1 MRPKDRVHAALRKEP
16 VDRVPV
22 FMWLHPDTKTRL
34 SDILEVPPAALDF
47 VFGNDVRQTWV
58 NNNYAMEGI
67 VHEHDGEGHIDDW
80 GIEWVKGYSFNQ
92 IKSYPLAEADGDA
105 VLDYQFPYEKLP
117 KLMQP
122 MDEVA
127 ARGEDYF
134 IGCDVSP
141 CAFEMYWRLRGMEN
155 TLLDFALNKKLASAF
170 LQKCIDFAAFL
181 SREAIQRYQLDW
193 LWTGDD
199 VAGQNSMIISP
210 EMWRELIKKPLR
222 DLFDIGKRA
231 GLYVAYHCCGA
242 LRPIIPDLIEM
253 GLDVLNPVQCLC
265 PDMEPLDLKREFGD
279 QLAFMGGL
287 DTQELMPRGTT
298 ADVHRETRRLIDG
311 MTSDGG
317 GFILAATHTL
327 PPETP
332 LENIFA
338 LYEALG
344 LTKEEIMDRAADFRV
359 DKDSE
364 NAG

>member
-1 MRPKDRVHAALRKEP
+1 
-16 VDRVPV
+16 
-22 FMWLHPDTKTRL
+22 
-34 SDILEVPPAALDF
+34 
-47 VFGNDVRQTWV
+47 
-58 NNNYAMEGI
+58 
-67 VHEHDGEGHIDDW
+67 
-80 GIEWVKGYSFNQ
+80 
-92 IKSYPLAEADGDA
+92 
-105 VLDYQFPYEKLP
+105 
-117 KLMQP
+117 
-122 MDEVA
+122 
-127 ARGEDYF
+127 
-134 IGCDVSP
+134 
-141 CAFEMYWRLRGMEN
+141 
-155 TLLDFALNKKLASAF
+155 
-170 LQKCIDFAAFL
+170 
-181 SREAIQRYQLDW
+181 
-193 LWTGDD
+193 
-199 VAGQNSMIISP
+199 
-210 EMWRELIKKPLR
+210 
-222 DLFDIGKRA
+222 
-231 GLYVAYHCCGA
+231 
-242 LRPIIPDLIEM
+242 M